1 MQAAG
6 SGYEAGRVLYMALEL
21 SNRSWRLGFSNGAKI
36 RQKTV
41 EARALERVLAEIELA
56 KQKLGVEPGA
66 RVVACYEAGRDGHWI
81 YRWLRSVGVEVLVI
95 DSSSIERAQGRKHVK
110 TDGVDVER
118 LLDLL
123 IRYCMGL
130 RRGMRVVRVP
140 DEAAEAALRLHRE
153 DERLVKERG
162 RVANRMRSIL
172 ATQGLV
178 DVRLGLGFE
187 TWLERVRLWNGNGL
201 AAELKAELRRL
212 YEHYRL
218 LGRQLAEV
226 ARAYRAELESDS
238 AVGNQ
243 RARLEVYK
251 GIGPKL
257 SRVMSAEAFAW
268 RKFRNNKQVGSM
280 AGLTPTPNQSG
291 DLSREQGI
299 GKHGN
304 RRVRH
309 MAIELAWLWLRWQPQ
324 SALSKW
330 FRERFGGGSKRM
342 RRVGIVA
349 LARKLLVALWRY
361 LEQGVVLEGAIMK
374 TA

>member
-1 MQAAG
+1 
-6 SGYEAGRVLYMALEL
+6 MALEL

>member
-187 TWLERVRLWNGNGL
+187 AWLERVRLWNGNGL

>member
-1 MQAAG
+1 
-6 SGYEAGRVLYMALEL
+6 MALEL
-21 SNRSWRLGFSNGAKI
+21 SNRSWRLGFSNGAKV

-41 EARALERVLAEIELA
+41 DARALERVLAEIELA

-81 YRWLRSVGVEVLVI
+81 YRWLGSVGVEALVI

-123 IRYCMGL
+123 IRYCLGF

-140 DEAAEAALRLHRE
+140 DEVAEAALRLHRE

-162 RVANRMRSIL
+162 RVVNRIRSIL

-178 DVRLGLGFE
+178 DARLGLGFE
-187 TWLERVRLWNGNGL
+187 AWLERVRLWNGNGL
-201 AAELKAELRRL
+201 ATELKAELLRL
-212 YEHYRL
+212 HELYRL
-218 LGRQLAEV
+218 LCRQQGEV
-226 ARAYRAELESDS
+226 ARAYRTELESGS
-238 AVGNQ
+238 AVGKQ
-243 RARLEVYK
+243 RARLELFK
-251 GIGPKL
+251 GIGPKF

-268 RKFRNNKQVGSM
+268 RKFRNTKQVGSM

-291 DLSREQGI
+291 DVSREQGI

-309 MAIELAWLWLRWQPQ
+309 MAIELAWLWLRWQPE

-330 FRERFGGGSKRM
+330 FRERFGGSGKRM

-349 LARKLLVALWRY
+349 LARKLLIALWRY
-361 LEQGVVLEGAIMK
+361 LEQGVVPEGAIMK